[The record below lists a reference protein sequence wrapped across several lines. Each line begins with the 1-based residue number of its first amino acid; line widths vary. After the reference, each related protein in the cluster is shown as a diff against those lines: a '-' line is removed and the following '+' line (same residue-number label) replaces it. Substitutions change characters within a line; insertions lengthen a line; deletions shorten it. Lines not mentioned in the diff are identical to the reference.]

1 MKRKKIMSITE
12 FLKDYFKKLDA
23 NVKVAFM
30 TAMASTFL
38 CHIVYFINRWAN
50 EDDFHE
56 IMGQLNMIGSGRWMP
71 GTILSSNFLAPI
83 VLLVIAMVFL
93 SLISVMIVDL
103 FKVKKKT
110 YVAFIALILTSFPV
124 LALGF
129 GYGFMVERYVLG
141 MFFAVL
147 AVYSCS
153 KYKFGIIPG
162 SLALAITMG
171 YYQSYIAISI
181 SLIILH
187 VIVRMLEK
195 FDNKDN
201 IKLVLKYLIM
211 GACGIIL
218 YMLTVRLVCHFTG
231 VPLLDYKGINNMGSL
246 PPLDQFVPLLKRTY
260 EDFFNFYLG
269 RKFLRPLIYGR
280 ISQIL
285 LFLVN
290 IFLIIYIAYKQ
301 KVYKRPLNMALL
313 FVFLIFLPLG
323 FNIVDFIA
331 YESET
336 SSLNIYQFVFVFI
349 YPFILL
355 GLLEDGFFKK
365 TKQNEVLN
373 ITSWIVIICG
383 IAILWS
389 NFVLTNIYYLKV
401 NDFYTTTVQLTNRVF
416 DRIEQM
422 PNYEGSVPVMVG
434 NKNGIYMDQR
444 VYKDYYKVLTYD
456 QGLWDQFIGY
466 APRPTGTD
474 FKFHYLVENIIGV
487 HLPSV
492 TPEKFEE
499 IYESE
504 EYEEMEAWP
513 HKDSLKYIDDVLVVK
528 IS

>member
-1 MKRKKIMSITE
+1 
-12 FLKDYFKKLDA
+12 
-23 NVKVAFM
+23 
-30 TAMASTFL
+30 
-38 CHIVYFINRWAN
+38 
-50 EDDFHE
+50 
-56 IMGQLNMIGSGRWMP
+56 
-71 GTILSSNFLAPI
+71 
-83 VLLVIAMVFL
+83 
-93 SLISVMIVDL
+93 
-103 FKVKKKT
+103 
-110 YVAFIALILTSFPV
+110 
-124 LALGF
+124 
-129 GYGFMVERYVLG
+129 
-141 MFFAVL
+141 
-147 AVYSCS
+147 
-153 KYKFGIIPG
+153 
-162 SLALAITMG
+162 
-171 YYQSYIAISI
+171 
-181 SLIILH
+181 
-187 VIVRMLEK
+187 
-195 FDNKDN
+195 
-201 IKLVLKYLIM
+201 
-211 GACGIIL
+211 
-218 YMLTVRLVCHFTG
+218 
-231 VPLLDYKGINNMGSL
+231 MGSL

-349 YPFILL
+349 YPFILQ

-422 PNYEGSVPVMVG
+422 PNYDGSVPVMVG